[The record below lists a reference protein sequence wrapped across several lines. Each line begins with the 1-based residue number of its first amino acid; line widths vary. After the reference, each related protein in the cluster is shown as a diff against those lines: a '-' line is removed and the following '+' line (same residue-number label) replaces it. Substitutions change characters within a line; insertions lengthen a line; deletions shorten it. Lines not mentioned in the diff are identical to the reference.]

1 MKHFLKKYIS
11 YIMHHEFIKWLSEQN
26 YRYYKG
32 DPLNDDTE
40 YDWILDEVIEFSVSY
55 NVWTWEEIVY
65 RTSL

>member
-1 MKHFLKKYIS
+1 
-11 YIMHHEFIKWLSEQN
+11 MHHEFIKWLSEQN

>member
-1 MKHFLKKYIS
+1 
-11 YIMHHEFIKWLSEQN
+11 MHPEFIKWLSEQK
-26 YRYYKG
+26 YRFYNG